1 MSGEENSHEIAMNVI
16 LPGLEVDLDMIL
28 IHDTVSTDFNHTL
41 GAWVEVEEKS
51 IAL

>member
-1 MSGEENSHEIAMNVI
+1 MNVI
-16 LPGLEVDLDMIL
+16 LPGAEDDLDSIL
-28 IHDTVSTDFNHTL
+28 IHDSVLTDFNHTL